1 VATPAN
7 PGSPRSAYLL
17 VMAIVAM
24 IAVPAALTLH
34 TVKVST
40 LVESPAPNPT
50 PYGYTVSLLLFIVP
64 ALVIAFWLVPREGL
78 HISKKSFAI
87 TLVLLFLLG
96 ASLDFFFAAKFFRY
110 LNPGA
115 TLRIGAP
122 ALGGSVPIEEYVFYL
137 TGFAFTLLLYI
148 WLDEYWLSAY
158 GVPAT
163 HWKRTAFERILR
175 FHPASLVWAVVLI
188 AAAILYKRFVA
199 HEPGFPGYFTFL
211 VAGALAPS
219 AALFP
224 SALPVVN
231 WRAFSLTMFILLLI
245 SLLWEAT
252 LGVPYGWWGF
262 QDAQM
267 IGIRIIAWSRL
278 PIEEVFV
285 WIAVT
290 YATVIVYENVR
301 RWQSTEK
308 SLLQALFGSG
318 KRGQPAPKSG
328 YSVR

>member
-1 VATPAN
+1 MATP
-7 PGSPRSAYLL
+7 PGPRSPHAASLL
-17 VMAIVAM
+17 VLAVVAM
-24 IAVPAALTLH
+24 IAIPAALTLH
-34 TVKVST
+34 TVKA
-40 LVESPAPNPT
+40 PAVVDPSISNPT
-50 PYGYTVSLLLFIVP
+50 PYGYTVSLLFFIVP
-64 ALVIAFWLVPREGL
+64 ALVIGLWFLRHEGVR
-78 HISKKSFAI
+78 ISRRSFGI
-87 TLVLLFLLG
+87 TVGLLFVLG
-96 ASLDFFFAAKFFRY
+96 ASLDFFFAARFFRF

-115 TLRIGAP
+115 TLRFTAP
-122 ALGGSVPIEEYVFYL
+122 ALGGGVPIEEYVFYF

-158 GVPAT
+158 GVPST
-163 HWKRTAFERILR
+163 HWKRTAFDRILR
-175 FHPASLVWAVVLI
+175 FHPASVVWAVVLI

-224 SALPVVN
+224 SALPLVN
-231 WRAFSLTMFILLLI
+231 WRAFSLTLFILLLI

-267 IGIRIIAWSRL
+267 IGIRITAWSRL
-278 PIEEVFV
+278 PIEEVFI

-301 RWQSTEK
+301 RWQSTDK
-308 SLLQALFGSG
+308 SLLQALLG
-318 KRGQPAPKSG
+318 
-328 YSVR
+328 